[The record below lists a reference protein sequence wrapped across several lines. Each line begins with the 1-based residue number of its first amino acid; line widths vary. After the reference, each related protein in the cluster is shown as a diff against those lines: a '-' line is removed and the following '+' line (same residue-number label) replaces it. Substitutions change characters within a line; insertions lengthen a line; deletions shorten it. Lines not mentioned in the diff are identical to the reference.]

1 MTTTWPRGRALWRG
15 DRGSVSVIAAA
26 IAWPAVIALLAAFFQ
41 GALWFAGREAALSA
55 AQQGV
60 TAARGQGS
68 TNAAGQAVACAYAA
82 TTGHGM
88 LTHPNCQASGAAT
101 VSVRVCGDTP
111 HLIPFPTHVCMSA
124 QGPREVFTTDQAG
137 P

>member
-1 MTTTWPRGRALWRG
+1 MNTQGRVTALWRG

-26 IAWPAVIALLAAFFQ
+26 IAFPAVIALLAAFFQ

-60 TAARGQGS
+60 TAARGTGG
-68 TNAAGQAVACAYAA
+68 TDAGGQAAACSYVA

-88 LTHPNCQASGAAT
+88 LTNPSCTVTGTAT
-101 VSVRVCGDTP
+101 VTVTVCGDTP
-111 HLIPFPTHVCMSA
+111 RLIPFPVHVCMRSD
-124 QGPREVFTTDQAG
+124 GPREIFSTRVN

>member
-1 MTTTWPRGRALWRG
+1 MNTTWGRVRELWRG

-41 GALWFAGREAALSA
+41 GALWFAGREAALAA

-60 TAARGQGS
+60 TAARGTAG
-68 TNAAGQAVACAYAA
+68 TNAGGQAAACAYAA

-88 LTHPNCQASGAAT
+88 LTHPSCTVTGGAT
-101 VSVRVCGDTP
+101 VTVTVCGDTP
-111 HLIPFPTHVCMSA
+111 HLIPFPVHVCMRSD
-124 QGPREVFTTDQAG
+124 GPREVFTTRTN